1 MAIKYAD
8 GSDTDS
14 GRVIQVQFTDFGT
27 QYTNAANNGSL
38 SNTAFQPTGLTCAIT
53 PKSTSSKILIWYD
66 QSWFYQVNNA
76 STNGTAQ
83 GCGLRL
89 YRDSTEITSR
99 SSYNDWYQDIGTS
112 PNQRIHGRTQSQFLD
127 SPNTTSAITYS
138 LKIQFHT
145 NKYSELRVQ
154 YTDGAQTE
162 SRSYMSLMELAG

>member
-14 GRVIQVQFTDFGT
+14 GRVIQVQFTNYGT
-27 QYTNAANNGSL
+27 QFTAATSPAL
-38 SNTAFQPTGLTCAIT
+38 SNTSLQPTGLTCAIT

-76 STNGTAQ
+76 PSVTAQ

-89 YRDSTEITSR
+89 YRNSTEITSR
-99 SSYNDWYQDIGTS
+99 SSYNDWYQDMGAS
-112 PNQRIHGRTQSQFLD
+112 PNQRVHGRTQSQFLD
-127 SPNTTSAITYS
+127 SPSTTSAITYS

-145 NKYSELRVQ
+145 SNFSDLRVQ
-154 YTDGAQTE
+154 YTDGANTE
-162 SRSYMSLMELAG
+162 SRSYMSLMEISG

>member
-14 GRVIQVQFTDFGT
+14 GRVIQVQFTNYGT
-27 QYTNAANNGSL
+27 QFTAATSPAL
-38 SNTAFQPTGLTCAIT
+38 SNTSFQPTGLTCAIT

-76 STNGTAQ
+76 PSVTAQ

-89 YRDSTEITSR
+89 YRNSTEITSR
-99 SSYNDWYQDIGTS
+99 SSYNDWYQDMGAS

-127 SPNTTSAITYS
+127 SPSTTSAITYS

-145 NKYSELRVQ
+145 ANFSDLRVQ
-154 YTDGAQTE
+154 YTDGTNTE
-162 SRSYMSLMELAG
+162 SRSYMSLMELSG

>member
-8 GSDTDS
+8 GSDSDS
-14 GRVIQVQFTDFGT
+14 GRVIQVQFTNYGT
-27 QYTNAANNGSL
+27 QKNTSNGL
-38 SNTAFQPTGLTCAIT
+38 SNSSWAATGLTCSIT

-76 STNGTAQ
+76 PSATAQ

-89 YRDSTEITSR
+89 YRGSTEITAR

-112 PNQRIHGRTQSQFLD
+112 ANQRIHGRTQSQFLD
-127 SPNTTSAITYS
+127 SPSTTSATTYS
-138 LKIQFHT
+138 LKIRFHT
-145 NKYSELRVQ
+145 SNYSDLRVQ

-162 SRSYMSLMELAG
+162 SRSYMSLMELAS

>member
-1 MAIKYAD
+1 MAIKYPD
-8 GSDTDS
+8 GSDSDS
-14 GRVIQVQFTDFGT
+14 GRVIQVQFTNFGT
-27 QYTNAANNGSL
+27 QYTNSDSPAL
-38 SNTAFQPTGLTCAIT
+38 SNTAFVRTGLSCAIT

-66 QSWFYQVNNA
+66 QSWF
-76 STNGTAQ
+76 
-83 GCGLRL
+83 

>member
-1 MAIKYAD
+1 MAIKYPD
-8 GSDTDS
+8 GSDSDS
-14 GRVIQVQFTDFGT
+14 GRVIQVQFTNFGT
-27 QYTNAANNGSL
+27 QYTNSDSPAL
-38 SNTAFQPTGLTCAIT
+38 SNTAFVRTGLSCAIT

-112 PNQRIHGRTQSQFLD
+112 PNQRIHARTQSQFLD

>member
-14 GRVIQVQFTDFGT
+14 GRVIQVQFTNFGT
-27 QYTNAANNGSL
+27 QYTNSDGLTNAS
-38 SNTAFQPTGLTCAIT
+38 FQPTGLTCAIT

-76 STNGTAQ
+76 PSQTAQ

-89 YRDSTEITSR
+89 YRNSTEITSR

-112 PNQRIHGRTQSQFLD
+112 ANQRIHGRTQSQFLD
-127 SPNTTSAITYS
+127 SPSTTSAITYS

-145 NKYSELRVQ
+145 ANFSDLRVQ

-162 SRSYMSLMELAG
+162 SRSYMSLMELSG

>member
-14 GRVIQVQFTDFGT
+14 GRVIQVQFTNYGT
-27 QYTNAANNGSL
+27 QFTNSTSPAL
-38 SNTAFQPTGLTCAIT
+38 SNSSFQPTGLTCAIT

-76 STNGTAQ
+76 SSTTAQ

-89 YRDSTEITSR
+89 YRNSTEITSR
-99 SSYNDWYQDIGTS
+99 SSYNDWYQDMGAS

-127 SPNTTSAITYS
+127 SPSTTSAITYS

-145 NKYSELRVQ
+145 ANFSDLRVQ
-154 YTDGAQTE
+154 YTDGANTE
-162 SRSYMSLMELAG
+162 SRSYMSLMELSG

>member
-8 GSDTDS
+8 GSDSDG
-14 GRVIQVQFTDFGT
+14 GRVIQVQFTNFGT
-27 QYTNAANNGSL
+27 QYTNSDSPAL
-38 SNTAFQPTGLTCAIT
+38 SNSAFVRTGLTCAIT

-76 STNGTAQ
+76 PSATAQ

-89 YRDSTEITSR
+89 YRDSTAITSR

-112 PNQRIHGRTQSQFLD
+112 PNQRVHGRTQSQFLD
-127 SPNTTSAITYS
+127 SPSTTSAITYS

-145 NKYSELRVQ
+145 ANYSDLRVQ

-162 SRSYMSLMELAG
+162 SRSYMTLMELAA

>member
-8 GSDTDS
+8 GSDS
-14 GRVIQVQFTDFGT
+14 GGGRVIQVQFTNFGT
-27 QYTNAANNGSL
+27 QYTNSSSPAL
-38 SNTAFQPTGLTCAIT
+38 SNSSFQPTGLSCAIT
-53 PKSTSSKILIWYD
+53 PKSTSSKILVWYD

-76 STNGTAQ
+76 PSVTAQ
-83 GCGLRL
+83 GVGLRL

-112 PNQRIHGRTQSQFLD
+112 GNQRIHGRTASQFLD
-127 SPNTTSAITYS
+127 SPSTTSAVTYS

-145 NKYSELRVQ
+145 ANYSDLRVQ

-162 SRSYMSLMELAG
+162 SRSYMTLMELAG

>member
-8 GSDTDS
+8 GSDSDG
-14 GRVIQVQFTDFGT
+14 GRVIQVQFTNFGT
-27 QYTNAANNGSL
+27 QYTNSDGLTNASY
-38 SNTAFQPTGLTCAIT
+38 QPTGLSCAIT

-66 QSWFYQVNNA
+66 QSWFYQTNNPA
-76 STNGTAQ
+76 ANGTAQ

-89 YRDSTEITSR
+89 YRGTTEITSR
-99 SSYNDWYQDIGTS
+99 SSYNDWYQDIGTN

-127 SPNTTSAITYS
+127 SPNTTSATTYS

-145 NKYSELRVQ
+145 SNFTDLRVQ

-162 SRSYMSLMELAG
+162 SRSYMTLMEIAA

>member
-14 GRVIQVQFTDFGT
+14 GRVIQVQFTNYGT
-27 QYTNAANNGSL
+27 QFTNSTSPAL
-38 SNTAFQPTGLTCAIT
+38 SNSSFQPRGLTCAIT

-76 STNGTAQ
+76 PSVTAQ

-89 YRDSTEITSR
+89 YRNSTEITSR
-99 SSYNDWYQDIGTS
+99 SSYNDWYQDMGAS

-127 SPNTTSAITYS
+127 SPSTTSAITYS

-145 NKYSELRVQ
+145 ANFSDLRVQ
-154 YTDGAQTE
+154 YTDGANTE
-162 SRSYMSLMELAG
+162 SRSYMSLMELSG

>member
-8 GSDTDS
+8 GSDSDG
-14 GRVIQVQFTDFGT
+14 GRVIQVQFTNFGT
-27 QYTNAANNGSL
+27 QYTNNSTPAL
-38 SNTAFQPTGLTCAIT
+38 SNTSFQPTGLTCAIT

-66 QSWFYQVNNA
+66 QSWFYQTVNP
-76 STNGTAQ
+76 SSNGTAQ

-99 SSYNDWYQDIGTS
+99 SSYNDWYQDIGTAN
-112 PNQRIHGRTQSQFLD
+112 NQRIHGRTQSQFLD

-145 NKYSELRVQ
+145 DKYSELRVQ
-154 YTDGAQTE
+154 YTDGANTE
-162 SRSYMSLMELAG
+162 SRSYMTLMELAA

>member
-8 GSDTDS
+8 GSDADG

-27 QYTNAANNGSL
+27 QYTNAANNGNL
-38 SNTAFQPTGLTCAIT
+38 SNSSFQPTGLSCAIT
-53 PKSTSSKILIWYD
+53 PKSTSSKILVWYD

-76 STNGTAQ
+76 PSQTAQ

-89 YRDSTEITSR
+89 YRGATEITSR

-112 PNQRIHGRTQSQFLD
+112 ANQRIHGRTQSQFLD
-127 SPNTTSAITYS
+127 SPNTTSATTYS
-138 LKIQFHT
+138 LKIMFHT
-145 NKYSELRVQ
+145 ANYSDLRVQ

-162 SRSYMSLMELAG
+162 SRSYMTLMELSS

>member
-14 GRVIQVQFTDFGT
+14 GRVIQVQFTNYGT
-27 QYTNAANNGSL
+27 QFTNSTSPAL
-38 SNTAFQPTGLTCAIT
+38 SNSSFQPTGLTCAIT

-76 STNGTAQ
+76 PSVTAQ

-89 YRDSTEITSR
+89 YRNSTEITSR

-112 PNQRIHGRTQSQFLD
+112 ANQRIHGRTQSQFLD

-138 LKIQFHT
+138 LKIQYHT
-145 NKYSELRVQ
+145 ANYSDLRVQ

-162 SRSYMSLMELAG
+162 SRSYMSLMEISG

>member
-14 GRVIQVQFTDFGT
+14 GRVIQVQFTNYGT
-27 QYTNAANNGSL
+27 QFTNSTSPAL
-38 SNTAFQPTGLTCAIT
+38 SNSSFQPTGLTCAIT

-76 STNGTAQ
+76 PSVTAQ

-89 YRDSTEITSR
+89 YRNSTEITSR
-99 SSYNDWYQDIGTS
+99 SSYNDWYQDMGAS

-127 SPNTTSAITYS
+127 SPSTTSAITYS

-145 NKYSELRVQ
+145 ANFSDLRVQ
-154 YTDGAQTE
+154 YTDGANTE
-162 SRSYMSLMELAG
+162 SRSYMSLMELSG